1 MSELGDEP
9 GGGGPGDARRGGRGR
24 RGLHAPRGRGRPR
37 WPLVLGAVALV
48 VLLVAGAGVVWVRRQ
63 ADPPGAGGRQVT
75 VEVPMGAST
84 QRIAELLDQK
94 GVVRDG
100 RLFHLYVRA
109 KNAGPFQSGSYT
121 LPRNGS
127 FDEVIAALE
136 KGPTLSFDRV
146 TIPEGLTLRQIAD
159 RVGKLPGRSAERF
172 LEVAGGGEIR
182 SKYQPPG
189 TNNLEGLIL
198 PDTYNVE
205 DKDDE
210 RAILQRMVAAF
221 DDVADRNGL
230 AGVVEGGLVNPYQAV
245 IVASMVEREARVDED
260 RGMISRVVYNRLKQ
274 RMPLQVDATVI
285 YAQGRTGEKDLRLLN
300 KDLEVDSPYNTYRVR
315 GLPPTPIAAP
325 GRAALRAAIDPPPG
339 PWLYYVVVEPNGK
352 HAFAT
357 TLEEHNR
364 NIALA
369 QSRGLR

>member
-1 MSELGDEP
+1 MSEP
-9 GGGGPGDARRGGRGR
+9 TGGPGSGGPANRRRGRG
-24 RGLHAPRGRGRPR
+24 GLHAARGRARPR
-37 WPLVLGAVALV
+37 WPLALAAVALV
-48 VLLVAGAGVVWVRRQ
+48 VVLVAGAGVVWFRRQ
-63 ADPPGAGGRQVT
+63 ADPPGAGRGQVT
-75 VEVPMGAST
+75 VEIPRGVST
-84 QRIAELLDQK
+84 QRIAELLDRK
-94 GVVRDG
+94 GVVRDA

-136 KGPTLSFDRV
+136 EGPTITFDRV

-159 RVGKLPGRSAERF
+159 RVGRLPGRSAERF
-172 LEVAGGGEIR
+172 LELAGGGEIR
-182 SKYQPPG
+182 SKYQPAG
-189 TNNLEGLIL
+189 SNNLEGLLL
-198 PDTYNVE
+198 PETYNVE

-221 DDVADRNGL
+221 DDVADRSGL
-230 AGVVEGGLVNPYQAV
+230 AGVVEGGLVDPYQAI
-245 IVASMVEREARVDED
+245 IVASLVEREARVDED

-300 KDLEVDSPYNTYRVR
+300 RDLEVDSPYNTYRVR
-315 GLPPTPIAAP
+315 GLPPTPIASP
-325 GRAALRAAIDPPPG
+325 GRAALQAAIDPPPG
-339 PWLYYVVVEPNGK
+339 PWLYYVVVEPSGK

-357 TLEEHNR
+357 TLDEHNR

>member
-1 MSELGDEP
+1 M
-9 GGGGPGDARRGGRGR
+9 
-24 RGLHAPRGRGRPR
+24 
-37 WPLVLGAVALV
+37 ALV
-48 VLLVAGAGVVWVRRQ
+48 VLLMVGGGVLWFQRQ
-63 ADPPGAGGRQVT
+63 VDPPGGGGRRVT
-75 VEVPMGAST
+75 VEVPEGSST
-84 QRIAELLDQK
+84 QRIAELLDEK
-94 GVVRDG
+94 GVVRDA

-109 KNAGPFQSGSYT
+109 KNAGPFQSGSYA
-121 LPRNGS
+121 LPRDGS

-136 KGPTLSFDRV
+136 DGPSQTFDRI

-159 RVGKLPGRSAERF
+159 RVGRLPGRSAERF
-172 LEVAGGGEIR
+172 LELAGSGEIR
-182 SKYQPPG
+182 SRYQPAG
-189 TNNLEGLIL
+189 TTSLEGLLL
-198 PDTYNVE
+198 PETYNVE

-210 RAILQRMVAAF
+210 RAILQRMVGAF
-221 DDVADRNGL
+221 DEVADKAGL

-245 IVASMVEREARVDED
+245 IVASLVEREARVDED
-260 RGMISRVVYNRLKQ
+260 RGMISRVVYNRLRQ

-300 KDLEVDSPYNTYRVR
+300 KDLETDSPYNTYRVT

-325 GRAALRAAIDPPPG
+325 GRPALMVAIDPPPG

-369 QSRGLR
+369 RSRGLR